1 MTNSVESDVRKEQ
14 ELKQVNVFIKLH
26 VYIIKLQNLNEASIM
41 YWNRTTQFSDGSIS
55 QIWIWQ
61 LSNNDNS

>member
-55 QIWIWQ
+55 QI
-61 LSNNDNS
+61 